1 MASLEAGEGGGEMFQ
16 AFVTISGEFPDTTW
30 DYIDVYLM
38 SPEYE
43 TFEEAE
49 RWYERVYV
57 ERWGTVALT
66 LHANHP
72 ELTQIEAEYDI
83 YEDGDPVGD
92 LDWFVNEAI
101 WWEE

>member
-1 MASLEAGEGGGEMFQ
+1 MFQ
-16 AFVTISGEFPDTTW
+16 AFVTISGEWPDATH

-43 TFEEAE
+43 ALEEAE
-49 RWYERVYV
+49 RWYEHSNVKRY
-57 ERWGTVALT
+57 GAVAMA

-83 YEDGDPVGD
+83 YEDGEPVND
-92 LDWFVNEAI
+92 LYYFYNEAI
-101 WWEE
+101 WWGD